1 MLKATNE
8 FVVFMDANVKA
19 LATPQEKLKALLEA
33 PNKREKVT
41 RPLSLFPHS
50 SLVINDA
57 RWRTMMPPT
66 AATLR
71 PGHAS
76 RWSAQGR
83 T

>member
-41 RPLSLFPHS
+41 
-50 SLVINDA
+50 
-57 RWRTMMPPT
+57 
-66 AATLR
+66 
-71 PGHAS
+71 
-76 RWSAQGR
+76 
-83 T
+83 